1 MILGSWNRSTLHFH
15 YLLYEKQTRNETPR
29 KKKKMTKQ
37 MLKTQSPSMDS
48 RVKAKINDHI
58 NRMYRMFIYVFL
70 KSKLLSI
77 YTKKKFKTVQRF
89 RVC

>member
-1 MILGSWNRSTLHFH
+1 MKN
-15 YLLYEKQTRNETPR
+15 KQGTKPPE
-29 KKKKMTKQ
+29 KKKMTKQ